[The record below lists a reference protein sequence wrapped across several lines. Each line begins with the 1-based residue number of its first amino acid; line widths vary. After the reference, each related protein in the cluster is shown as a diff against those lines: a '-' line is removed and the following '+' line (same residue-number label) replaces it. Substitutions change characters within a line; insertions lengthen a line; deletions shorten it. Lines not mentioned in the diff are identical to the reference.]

1 MVFGYEDED
10 ELGRPSVVSAH
21 GLRQEVDTRASK
33 RVNTDRMVSTRFTGL
48 TLNAGDTFD
57 VLSFKEKGELHSIE
71 VIVDNPYA
79 VMRLEMDDYIN
90 NPEGGG
96 ETAAELLLS
105 SRTGSRPDG
114 AFQVANRLAD
124 GSYVLRYQ
132 PMSPKPYDKQIKFS
146 VSNLL
151 RPTRDVFGNTLSFQ
165 SRQNLPTPIDLQF
178 IGGGTFTHSG
188 MDAVSLPIMAR
199 AIAKPI
205 GATNGGYVVNDTYN
219 EVVYVENVTTGS
231 ENPYSGSAGKP
242 IFTEDEVVED
252 SPFIDFIDSGSAGIF
267 AAGSDTNGIAHPAL
281 TGGADFPGTPSTAST
296 QNIIL
301 FGTNNNS
308 AAVLGDEAGAASL
321 DSIAV
326 GSRIFIRN
334 KGTIFFPGEVVKIYR
349 YNNSSDAGTDN
360 WYASDAGAGFN
371 VATGA
376 ICLQV
381 SPGLNAT
388 ASVFQAT
395 GTTTSIGVVTTNADS
410 NPTISIRS
418 INVKRYRD
426 VSYEG

>member
-79 VMRLEMDDYIN
+79 ILRLEMDDYIN

-132 PMSPKPYDKQIKFS
+132 PVTPKPYDEQIKFS
-146 VSNLL
+146 VSNFL
-151 RPTRDVFGNTLSFQ
+151 RTTSDVFGNTLSFK
-165 SRQNLPTPIDLQF
+165 SRRNLPTPIDLQF

-188 MDAVSLPIMAR
+188 MDSVSLPIMAE

-219 EVVYVENVTTGS
+219 ELVYIENVTTGS

-242 IFTEDEVVED
+242 IFTEDEIVED
-252 SPFIDFIDSGSAGIF
+252 SPFIDFVDSGSAGSF
-267 AAGSDTNGIAHPAL
+267 ARGQDGSAVAHPAL

-296 QNIIL
+296 QNIVL
-301 FGTNNNS
+301 YGTNNDS
-308 AAVLGDEAGAASL
+308 TAVLGNEAAGASM

-334 KGTIFFPGEVVKIYR
+334 KGTVFFPGKVVKIYR
-349 YNNSSDAGTDN
+349 YNRSADTGADG
-360 WYASDAGAGFN
+360 WAASDAGATYN
-371 VATGA
+371 NATGA

-388 ASVFQAT
+388 ASTFQAT
-395 GTTTSIGVVTTNADS
+395 GTTTSIGVVTTKADS
-410 NPTISIRS
+410 NPTISIRN